1 MKKITYILSFFLSVL
16 AYGQDISM
24 QNGTF
29 NQCEGRFFDSGGEF
43 GPYSSDEDLSITLC
57 PENAGDAIQLSFIPS
72 TFSTQLNLD
81 YMIIYDGP
89 DNSAPSFGTFSG
101 ANNPGVIE
109 ATSPSG
115 CLTIEFV
122 SNGSG
127 TTTGWA
133 ADIACLTPCQN
144 IVANL
149 DSTNPAL
156 DVNNIVVADV
166 DEVITF
172 NGSGNFSFDGSGATY
187 LWDFGDGTTGT
198 GASTT
203 HQYDTAGLY
212 DVTLVITDTNP
223 AGCSSTNDIDLTAQI
238 GASGPGNP
246 FVEAGD
252 NVVIDCA
259 DDCAEINAEFLEIGE
274 TNTYTVT
281 EIPFVPPFP
290 FQGLSNSLNTNI
302 DDAWSAVDDL
312 PFDFCFFTDIR
323 TQFQVGSNGVI
334 RFDIDASDT
343 YNDYGFDQ
351 SLPNN
356 ADEALSEPNVFSP
369 LHDIDP
375 SVGNAEEIAWEII
388 GTAPNRVLAVSFYQ
402 VPMYSPACNN
412 LLATHMAVFYE
423 TTNVIDIYIQDAPAG
438 CGFNNGNKV
447 VGIQNDAGTIAF
459 VPPGRNTG
467 AWGTSDEAW
476 RFTPAG
482 PSIIDF
488 AWLDEAGNI
497 IDTTPTLQ
505 VCPTDPTTYTARV
518 TYTNCN
524 GDEVVVTDDVTV
536 SKDIPFTI
544 DLGEDQNLCEGD
556 PDVVLDADIG
566 SETATY
572 QWFLDGFLITGE
584 TDSSLVIASPD
595 SGIYSAEVTDE
606 SCTLLEDVEIIFNPI
621 PDPSFTLDASCVGAT
636 ATVTGDTGGTFA
648 FNPIPTDGAL
658 IDSTTGE
665 VTNGVPGTNYV
676 VEYVFSGLCPSSS
689 SQEFTVEDLDDT
701 SFTVDPS
708 CFGATASIVGT
719 TGGTFSFNPDPGDGA
734 VIDAN
739 SGTVT
744 GGTLGIVY
752 NVEYSTTGV
761 CGSSTNQSF
770 SIIPADDPS
779 FSLQANCTGA
789 TATLTGDTGGTF
801 AFVAYPADGSVID
814 PATGTITNG
823 VPDTTYTV
831 EYTTAGPCV
840 QTAQETVTI
849 FSAEDASF
857 TYTPDCDGAIASI
870 QGDTGGTFSFNTD
883 PGSEPFGEALVD
895 PITGELSNVIPGAS
909 YNVDYTT
916 AGNCPDTQTVLVTIF
931 NQDDS
936 SFSLFPTCDGAT
948 ASVTGLEGG
957 NFAFDSAPLDG
968 ATIDAVTGTITNGD
982 YESSYSVSYTTNGN
996 CPTTT
1001 VQTVTVFA
1009 QPDLTA
1015 PTPLE
1020 VCDDGTPDGITLI
1033 DLSLKNTEITGGNPS
1048 YTVSYH
1054 LTSSDAQNG
1063 VGALEIPYQNESNGQ
1078 TVYVR
1083 VEDSVTGC
1091 SDTTELLLTVEQA
1104 PVANAPSPLEFCDPD
1119 SDGFGTFDLT
1129 MSDDEI
1135 TGGDA
1140 GLEVTYHETSA
1151 DAQNG
1156 VNAVVSPY
1164 SNIVI
1169 NTQTLYVRVE
1179 SGTIATDCA
1188 SFTQLQ
1194 LVVSPTPQL
1203 GATPPTPLGVCDD
1216 ASGDGIAQFDLT
1228 VKEEEI
1234 LQNLDDQTLY
1244 TVSYYLNATDANV
1257 PQNAILNPFNYT
1269 NIEPFSQT
1277 LVVRVED
1284 NATGCYKLTALEL
1297 VVNGLPELTQ
1307 PAPLEL
1313 CDYVSPGDEVEGF
1326 TLEDA
1331 TDTILGGQT
1340 GISLSFHATQ
1350 AGADTGTDVITSP
1363 YQNTENAQTVYV
1375 LATDDVTGCTST
1387 VTLLLRVNPIPS
1399 PIAPMDIEVCDGDN
1413 DGFASFDLEQRT
1425 DAIIGGEADVEV
1437 TYHETQGDADSGE
1450 NPLVSPYENIV
1461 MDEQVVYVRAE
1472 NTVTG
1477 CYSASRTLTLRVLG
1491 SPEVPLEIEDYVIC
1505 DTDANGFAQFDL
1517 TTKNAEILGGQSA
1530 TDYILTYHVSAAAA
1544 QTGSAPI
1551 ANVLAYTNTS
1561 NPQTIYVRL
1570 VGSANGCADTGQ
1582 FEIRVE
1588 LPPVA
1593 VLPAPLQLC
1602 DDDVADEITVF
1613 DLTVRDAQITGG
1625 EGSWSVSY
1633 YETLAQANGQT
1644 GAIADPTAYTNTTV
1658 GGAAANPQTL
1668 YAVVTDT
1675 DTGCTDITTLT
1686 IRVLPNPTPTTD
1698 LPELVLCDDTAPGDL
1713 QEPFD
1718 LTINESLLIN
1728 GEDNVTASYH
1738 TTAFDADQ
1746 GTNAIADPTAY
1757 ENTATPQVVYAR
1769 VTNDL
1774 TGCYTV
1780 VEQVIS
1786 VDPLPALPA
1795 GGVDDL
1801 IACELA
1807 TDGLAPFFLSDRDL
1821 DVLDGQDPALFTVS
1835 YHIDQADA
1843 DNLEDGLVSPYVNVT
1858 NPQQIFVA
1866 VTNNDTG
1873 CSISTLSF
1881 NIEVQEGAAA
1891 NADMADILYE
1901 TCDDEMEFD
1910 GDPGNDSAQFDLTP
1924 VTDVADLV
1932 AGSVQAE
1939 VLDGQDPAGYTVSYY
1954 ASEADAALGQD
1965 PLPFLYENLVNPQV
1979 IWARVDND
1987 TEAADGTDSSICYA
2001 LAPVTLQVN
2010 PMPSFDLEDSYVLC
2024 VGTDG
2029 TEVIGAPVLDTG
2041 LTSPDYEFEWTFNGT
2056 VIAGADGGSY
2066 MPQAEG
2072 TYGVSVTDVSTSLVT
2087 SCVGYDQAEVIE
2099 SGPPAV
2105 SAEVLTDGFADLHVV
2120 EVTVAGDGSYE
2131 YSLDGGPWQDSPVF
2145 SDVSLG
2151 DHELTARDR
2160 NGCGLASTTVTVLD
2174 YPAFFTP
2181 NGDGYNDTWN
2191 IAGISAQGSA
2201 KIFIFDRFGKLL
2213 KQLDPTGAGWDG
2225 SYNGTAMPNSDYWF
2239 VVEYQEPNTGASKEF
2254 KAHFTLKR

>member
-1 MKKITYILSFFLSVL
+1 MIAYSSFSQEFF
-16 AYGQDISM
+16 M
-24 QNGTF
+24 ENGTINTCSGTF
-29 NQCEGRFFDSGGEF
+29 YDSGGPA
-43 GPYSSDEDLSITLC
+43 GTYSNDEDLVFTIC
-57 PENAGDAIQLSFIPS
+57 PENPGQLIQLDF
-72 TFSTQLNLD
+72 TVFSTQLGAD
-81 YMIIYDGP
+81 TMTIYNGDSTASP
-89 DNSAPSFGTFSG
+89 VFGTFDG
-101 ANNPGVIE
+101 ANVPPYTV
-109 ATSPSG
+109 ATANNGSG
-115 CLTIEFV
+115 CITIQFV
-122 SNGSG
+122 SNDAGS
-127 TTTGWA
+127 TTGWA
-133 ADIACLTPCQN
+133 ADISCFTPCQT
-144 IVANL
+144 ITSQL
-149 DSTNPAL
+149 DSSTPEPNSEGYIRVCP
-156 DVNNIVVADV
+156 N
-166 DEVITF
+166 EEITLI
-172 NGSGNFSFDGSGATY
+172 GSGNFEFDNSGATY
-187 LWDFGDGTTGT
+187 EWDLGDGTTQT
-198 GASTT
+198 GQTATVS
-203 HQYDTAGLY
+203 YDTPGVYIANLNVR
-212 DVTLVITDTNP
+212 DSNTSTDP
-223 AGCSSTNDIDLTAQI
+223 LGCS
-238 GASGPGNP
+238 
-246 FVEAGD
+246 
-252 NVVIDCA
+252 
-259 DDCAEINAEFLEIGE
+259 
-274 TNTYTVT
+274 
-281 EIPFVPPFP
+281 
-290 FQGLSNSLNTNI
+290 NTNLI
-302 DDAWSAVDDL
+302 NQVIQVATEPDFEGTAAVDDTLCFGETTTIEGVVNAVPFVNDCTPPVSGVTFL
-312 PFDFCFFTDIR
+312 PDGNGAFYQTCITVDCYDSNQTLDDVNQLIQICLNMEHSFLGDLEIVIVSPNGQSATLKDYPGGGSTFLGAPIDNDANPNPGVGADYCFSSSGTTTLVNGPTTNLGTGNAITPGTYLPQESFT
-323 TQFQVGSNGVI
+323 
-334 RFDIDASDT
+334 
-343 YNDYGFDQ
+343 
-351 SLPNN
+351 SL
-356 ADEALSEPNVFSP
+356 LGSP
-369 LHDIDP
+369 LNGDWCIQITDNLFSDNGFIFSWGLNFDP
-375 SVGNAEEIAWEII
+375 NIQPPELSFTPVITSEAWDPDPTITDVTGNVITVAPTAAGEYCYTYRAFDDFGCEYTEEVCITMEEEITADAVPLDDEICE
-388 GTAPNRVLAVSFYQ
+388 GEN
-402 VPMYSPACNN
+402 
-412 LLATHMAVFYE
+412 AVFNIVGTPDTTISYSLNSGATE
-423 TTNVIDIYIQDAPAG
+423 TLLLDSSG
-438 CGFNNGNKV
+438 
-447 VGIQNDAGTIAF
+447 VGIITITS
-459 VPPGRNTG
+459 PP
-467 AWGTSDEAW
+467 
-476 RFTPAG
+476 
-482 PSIIDF
+482 PSNQVLNLID
-488 AWLDEAGNI
+488 
-497 IDTTPTLQ
+497 
-505 VCPTDPTTYTARV
+505 
-518 TYTNCN
+518 
-524 GDEVVVTDDVTV
+524 V
-536 SKDIPFTI
+536 SSAT
-544 DLGEDQNLCEGD
+544 CT
-556 PDVVLDADIG
+556 VVLNDI
-566 SETATY
+566 ETI
-572 QWFLDGFLITGE
+572 LVGE
-584 TDSSLVIASPD
+584 AFDT
-595 SGIYSAEVTDE
+595 
-606 SCTLLEDVEIIFNPI
+606 
-621 PDPSFTLDASCVGAT
+621 SFSAT
-636 ATVTGDTGGTFA
+636 ATCDGATVTILGDVGGVFG
-648 FNPIPTDGAL
+648 FVDPQPTDGAT
-658 IDSTTGE
+658 IDANTGI
-665 VTNGVPGTNYV
+665 VTNGVSNTTYTIFYDFATSCIPGT
-676 VEYVFSGLCPSSS
+676 E
-689 SQEFTVEDLDDT
+689 QQFTVLLADDATFTLT
-701 SFTVDPS
+701 STCD
-708 CFGATASIVGT
+708 GATASIEGT
-719 TGGTFSFNPDPGDGA
+719 AGGSFSFNPEPGDGA
-734 VIDAN
+734 IIDAN
-739 SGTVT
+739 TGTVT
-744 GGTLGIVY
+744 GGSLGTTY
-752 NVEYSTTGV
+752 NVEYTTPGV
-761 CGSSTNQSF
+761 CSDSSIETF

-779 FSLQANCTGA
+779 FSLEPNCTGA
-789 TATLTGDTGGTF
+789 TATLMGDSGGTF
-801 AFVAYPADGSVID
+801 AFVADPADGSVID

-931 NQDDS
+931 DQDDS

-948 ASVTGLEGG
+948 AIVTGMDGG
-957 NFAFDSAPLDG
+957 TFAFDSAPLDG
-968 ATIDAVTGTITNGD
+968 ATIDTATGTITNGD
-982 YESSYSVSYTTNGN
+982 YESTYTVSYTTNGD

-1009 QPDLTA
+1009 QPELTV

-1033 DLSLKNTEITGGNPS
+1033 DLSLKNTEITGGNPG

-1054 LTSSDAQNG
+1054 FTASDAQSG
-1063 VGALEIPYQNESNGQ
+1063 VDALDIPYENESNGQ

-1083 VEDSVTGC
+1083 VEDSTTGC
-1091 SDTTELLLTVEQA
+1091 FDTTELVLTVEQA

-1129 MSDDEI
+1129 MSDGEI

-1140 GLEVTYHETSA
+1140 GLEVTYHETSV

-1156 VNAVVSPY
+1156 VNAVTSPY

-1244 TVSYYLNATDANV
+1244 TVSYYLSATDANV

-1284 NATGCYKLTALEL
+1284 NATGCYKLTTLEL

-1313 CDYVSPGDEVEGF
+1313 CDYVSSGDEVEGF

-1363 YQNTENAQTVYV
+1363 YQNTENPQTVYV

-1399 PIAPMDIEVCDGDN
+1399 PVAPMDIEVCDGDN

-1450 NPLVSPYENIV
+1450 NPLTSPYENIV

-1530 TDYILTYHVSAAAA
+1530 ADYILTYHVSAAAA

-1602 DDDVADEITVF
+1602 DDDIADEITVF
-1613 DLTVRDAQITGG
+1613 DLTVRDTQITGG

-1718 LTINESLLIN
+1718 LTLNESLLIN

-1746 GTNAIADPTAY
+1746 GTNAIVDPTAY
-1757 ENTATPQVVYAR
+1757 ENTATPQVIYAR

-1780 VEQVIS
+1780 VEQTIS

-1807 TDGLAPFFLSDRDL
+1807 TDGFAPFFLSDRDL

-1932 AGSVQAE
+1932 PGSVQAE
-1939 VLDGQDPAGYTVSYY
+1939 VLDGQDPASYTVSYY

-2001 LAPVTLQVN
+2001 VAPVTLQVN

-2041 LTSPDYEFEWTFNGT
+2041 LTAPDYEFEWTFNGT

-2066 MPQAEG
+2066 MPGAEG
-2072 TYGVSVTDVSTSLVT
+2072 IYGVSVTDVSTSLVT

-2225 SYNGTAMPNSDYWF
+2225 SYNGSAMPNSDYWF
-2239 VVEYQEPNTGASKEF
+2239 VVEYQEPNTGTSKEF

>member
-1 MKKITYILSFFLSVL
+1 MVNPKPIAVAPTSIEVCDDDNNGIATFDLSLRTAEILGAQTNMTVTYHLSQADANEGLNPLPTTYNNVDEDLQIVYARLEDDITECYDTVELTLIVNPRPAFGAFADIVLCDENGAANEEPFNLSATSNEDVDGQPTLVVSYHDSMEDAESGDDQLTSPYTNTSNPQTIYVKVTNINTGCSSV
-16 AYGQDISM
+16 
-24 QNGTF
+24 GTF
-29 NQCEGRFFDSGGEF
+29 N
-43 GPYSSDEDLSITLC
+43 IIVNTL
-57 PENAGDAIQLSFIPS
+57 
-72 TFSTQLNLD
+72 
-81 YMIIYDGP
+81 
-89 DNSAPSFGTFSG
+89 
-101 ANNPGVIE
+101 
-109 ATSPSG
+109 
-115 CLTIEFV
+115 
-122 SNGSG
+122 
-127 TTTGWA
+127 
-133 ADIACLTPCQN
+133 
-144 IVANL
+144 
-149 DSTNPAL
+149 
-156 DVNNIVVADV
+156 
-166 DEVITF
+166 
-172 NGSGNFSFDGSGATY
+172 
-187 LWDFGDGTTGT
+187 
-198 GASTT
+198 
-203 HQYDTAGLY
+203 
-212 DVTLVITDTNP
+212 
-223 AGCSSTNDIDLTAQI
+223 
-238 GASGPGNP
+238 
-246 FVEAGD
+246 
-252 NVVIDCA
+252 
-259 DDCAEINAEFLEIGE
+259 
-274 TNTYTVT
+274 
-281 EIPFVPPFP
+281 
-290 FQGLSNSLNTNI
+290 
-302 DDAWSAVDDL
+302 
-312 PFDFCFFTDIR
+312 
-323 TQFQVGSNGVI
+323 
-334 RFDIDASDT
+334 
-343 YNDYGFDQ
+343 
-351 SLPNN
+351 
-356 ADEALSEPNVFSP
+356 
-369 LHDIDP
+369 
-375 SVGNAEEIAWEII
+375 
-388 GTAPNRVLAVSFYQ
+388 
-402 VPMYSPACNN
+402 
-412 LLATHMAVFYE
+412 
-423 TTNVIDIYIQDAPAG
+423 
-438 CGFNNGNKV
+438 
-447 VGIQNDAGTIAF
+447 
-459 VPPGRNTG
+459 
-467 AWGTSDEAW
+467 
-476 RFTPAG
+476 
-482 PSIIDF
+482 
-488 AWLDEAGNI
+488 
-497 IDTTPTLQ
+497 
-505 VCPTDPTTYTARV
+505 
-518 TYTNCN
+518 
-524 GDEVVVTDDVTV
+524 
-536 SKDIPFTI
+536 
-544 DLGEDQNLCEGD
+544 
-556 PDVVLDADIG
+556 
-566 SETATY
+566 
-572 QWFLDGFLITGE
+572 
-584 TDSSLVIASPD
+584 
-595 SGIYSAEVTDE
+595 
-606 SCTLLEDVEIIFNPI
+606 
-621 PDPSFTLDASCVGAT
+621 
-636 ATVTGDTGGTFA
+636 
-648 FNPIPTDGAL
+648 
-658 IDSTTGE
+658 
-665 VTNGVPGTNYV
+665 
-676 VEYVFSGLCPSSS
+676 
-689 SQEFTVEDLDDT
+689 
-701 SFTVDPS
+701 
-708 CFGATASIVGT
+708 
-719 TGGTFSFNPDPGDGA
+719 
-734 VIDAN
+734 
-739 SGTVT
+739 
-744 GGTLGIVY
+744 
-752 NVEYSTTGV
+752 
-761 CGSSTNQSF
+761 
-770 SIIPADDPS
+770 
-779 FSLQANCTGA
+779 
-789 TATLTGDTGGTF
+789 
-801 AFVAYPADGSVID
+801 
-814 PATGTITNG
+814 
-823 VPDTTYTV
+823 
-831 EYTTAGPCV
+831 
-840 QTAQETVTI
+840 
-849 FSAEDASF
+849 
-857 TYTPDCDGAIASI
+857 
-870 QGDTGGTFSFNTD
+870 
-883 PGSEPFGEALVD
+883 
-895 PITGELSNVIPGAS
+895 
-909 YNVDYTT
+909 
-916 AGNCPDTQTVLVTIF
+916 
-931 NQDDS
+931 
-936 SFSLFPTCDGAT
+936 
-948 ASVTGLEGG
+948 
-957 NFAFDSAPLDG
+957 
-968 ATIDAVTGTITNGD
+968 
-982 YESSYSVSYTTNGN
+982 
-996 CPTTT
+996 
-1001 VQTVTVFA
+1001 
-1009 QPDLTA
+1009 PDLTA

-1033 DLSLKNTEITGGNPS
+1033 DLSLKNTEITGGNPG

-1054 LTSSDAQNG
+1054 LTADDAQSG
-1063 VGALEIPYQNESNGQ
+1063 VDALDIPYENESNGQ

-1083 VEDSVTGC
+1083 VEDSITGC
-1091 SDTTELLLTVEQA
+1091 FDTTELLLTVEQA

-1129 MSDDEI
+1129 MSDGEI

-1140 GLEVTYHETSA
+1140 GLEVTYHETSV

-1244 TVSYYLNATDANV
+1244 TVSYYLSATDANV

-1284 NATGCYKLTALEL
+1284 NATGCYKLTTLEL

-1313 CDYVSPGDEVEGF
+1313 CDYVSSGDEVEGF

-1363 YQNTENAQTVYV
+1363 YQNTENPQTVYV

-1450 NPLVSPYENIV
+1450 NPLTSPYENIV

-1602 DDDVADEITVF
+1602 DDDIADEITVF
-1613 DLTVRDAQITGG
+1613 DLTVRDTQITGG

-1718 LTINESLLIN
+1718 LTLNESLLIN

-1757 ENTATPQVVYAR
+1757 ENTATPQVIYAR

-1780 VEQVIS
+1780 VEQTIS

-1866 VTNNDTG
+1866 VTNNGTG

-1891 NADMADILYE
+1891 NADMADILLE

-1910 GDPGNDSAQFDLTP
+1910 GDPSNDSAQFDLTP

-1932 AGSVQAE
+1932 PGSVQAE

-2001 LAPVTLQVN
+2001 VAPVTLQVN

-2066 MPQAEG
+2066 MPGAEG

-2225 SYNGTAMPNSDYWF
+2225 SYNGSAMPNSDYWF
-2239 VVEYQEPNTGASKEF
+2239 VVEYQEPSTGASKEF